1 MIEFDEISGIS
12 QAWVRNVP
20 RFIDNRGYFSEVFRR
35 SFAPVAVPEF
45 IQDSLSFSKKDV
57 LRGMHLQINQ
67 WQLVTLIKG
76 ELVDVLIDLS
86 VTSPTY
92 LQSVSLELSE
102 SGNNQ
107 LLLGPGIAHGYG
119 VISEN
124 AFIHYKSSV
133 YYGDTEQFGVNWK
146 SKELVEHWPK
156 VDWEI
161 SERDSCFPILEDF
174 DPDVIHHKGRK
185 N

>member
-12 QAWVRNVP
+12 QAWVRNIP
-20 RFIDNRGYFSEVFRR
+20 RFIDNRGYFSEEFRR
-35 SFAPVAVPEF
+35 SSIPVAVPEF
-45 IQDSLSFSKKDV
+45 IQDSLSFSKKNV

-76 ELVDVLIDLS
+76 QLVDVLIDLS

-92 LQSVSLELSE
+92 LRSVSLELSE

-107 LLLGPGIAHGYG
+107 LLLRPGIAHGYG

-124 AFIHYKSSV
+124 ALIHYKSSV
-133 YYGDTEQFGVNWK
+133 YYGDTEQFGVNWQ
-146 SKELVEHWPK
+146 SKELVGYWPK

-161 SERDSCFPILEDF
+161 SERDSSFPILEEV
-174 DPDVIHHKGRK
+174 DPGMMQYKGGK